1 MLRLEGVGA
10 DHVSIAIWSF
20 QLILVLHSFLGPV
33 STHLRRNLHK
43 YTYTYTHTGTGT
55 GYGYRYMYLY
65 VYIYISIGSHFCICN
80 CIYTY
85 VYIHI
90 YISISKF
97 ISAYHRSIYLSIYSI
112 YIERESQ
119 YTHIQYPFVYRCAFT
134 KRLTFTLALK
144 VCPRPPHRY
153 LKRRGK
159 KIWAGPPAVC
169 AYVNTYSL
177 HSSSWF
183 GS

>member
-90 YISISKF
+90 YISISKS
-97 ISAYHRSIYLSIYSI
+97 ISAYHRSIYLSIYLFSI
-112 YIERESQ
+112 YRERESI
-119 YTHIQYPFVYRCAFT
+119 YTHTVPICLSLCLYKAINLYARFESM
-134 KRLTFTLALK
+134 
-144 VCPRPPHRY
+144 PP
-153 LKRRGK
+153 
-159 KIWAGPPAVC
+159 PP
-169 AYVNTYSL
+169 T
-177 HSSSWF
+177 
-183 GS
+183 